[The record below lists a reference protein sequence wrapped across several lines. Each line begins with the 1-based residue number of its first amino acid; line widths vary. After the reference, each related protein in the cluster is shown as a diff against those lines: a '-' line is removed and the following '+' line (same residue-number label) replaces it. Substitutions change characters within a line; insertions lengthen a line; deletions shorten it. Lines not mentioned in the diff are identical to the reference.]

1 MLRFCANLSHIHKK
15 RYVVSDEMEKTLQ
28 MFESLCSRIDPV
40 DTPIVLFLTHVD
52 ILDAKIKSGVRVSQE
67 FRDYPYDLHRD
78 TKRAIHFMKDKFLEK
93 QVDTR
98 LKIYPIAANVQGISH

>member
-1 MLRFCANLSHIHKK
+1 
-15 RYVVSDEMEKTLQ
+15 MEKTLQ